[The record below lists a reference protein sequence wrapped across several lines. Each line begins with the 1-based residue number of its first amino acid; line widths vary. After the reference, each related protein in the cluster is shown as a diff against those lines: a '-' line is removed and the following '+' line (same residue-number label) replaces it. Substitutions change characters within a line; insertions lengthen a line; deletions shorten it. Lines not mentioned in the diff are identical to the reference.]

1 MGTNHEWHASSWDRS
16 TLLLSLI
23 LTSEAEVATAQ
34 QKKVD
39 AHHDDTYIG
48 RERDSL
54 IIGSFEFQIMQRFLV
69 SFFSFVVSKA

>member
-1 MGTNHEWHASSWDRS
+1 M
-16 TLLLSLI
+16 
-23 LTSEAEVATAQ
+23 TSEAEVATAQ